1 MDITPV
7 APESLEQLRAFHDVT
22 DAVFAADVPD
32 LPPGPFEELVAEAR
46 TPQTARRES
55 RWLLHDEG
63 APVGVAR
70 ASFFLRDNTDQ
81 CAVMV
86 AVHPEHRRRG
96 YGRAL
101 FDFLV
106 EQARLEGRV
115 RMLTEIA
122 EPLVDGDSAPG
133 PAFATGLGSNPGTG
147 RDPSHA
153 GPRRPRR
160 GTAGRS

>member
-7 APESLEQLRAFHDVT
+7 DPESLEQLRVFQDVT

-32 LPPGPFEELVAEAR
+32 LPASPFEELVAAAR
-46 TPQTARRES
+46 TPQTFVRES
-55 RWLLHDEG
+55 RWVMHDAG
-63 APVGVAR
+63 VAVGVAR

-106 EQARLEGRV
+106 EKATREGR
-115 RMLTEIA
+115 L
-122 EPLVDGDSAPG
+122 
-133 PAFATGLGSNPGTG
+133 
-147 RDPSHA
+147 
-153 GPRRPRR
+153 
-160 GTAGRS
+160 